1 MFGCVVITVHFIFS
15 YLIIRDSF
23 FLLNKTS
30 CTNLKYFLFAFF
42 SFFLFFGG
50 VLTMLQMYDIPTW
63 TEENRTLLDTLSQA
77 KVSPE
82 ISNSLQQQLYMNK
95 HKFLGLLEN
104 QPKNSSHRADLNA
117 SKC

>member
-1 MFGCVVITVHFIFS
+1 MYEFEVFS
-15 YLIIRDSF
+15 LRV
-23 FLLNKTS
+23 FL
-30 CTNLKYFLFAFF
+30 FF
-42 SFFLFFGG
+42 SFLWG

-95 HKFLGLLEN
+95 HKFLELLDN